1 MWMEYEEFA
10 EAVKKR
16 MEQEV
21 GEGGSVSFCDMEKI
35 NQARWEGL
43 EIKEEGQQAG
53 AVFRLKGLY
62 AAYQKGGMEH
72 TVSFIRE
79 MMEKKPDPASW
90 DIPGEWEE
98 ARECVRLV
106 LLNAEWNR
114 ELLEGCPSREFLDLA
129 AAYCL
134 ELGDKDYRATALVK
148 EYYLESWGVTE
159 GELWETALENLRKE
173 EYGIKPLSE
182 ILESMLGPRMGSFH
196 DFPFLYVLTN
206 QRVSHGAAGI
216 LRKDLLEEFSKLA
229 RGNFYILPSSVHET
243 LLLGDGPG
251 IKAEDLRDMVQSI
264 NRDEVSQEEWLS
276 NNVYYYDRE
285 KGELEIAL

>member
-10 EAVKKR
+10 EAVKQR

-90 DIPGEWEE
+90 DIPGEWAE

-114 ELLEGCPSREFLDLA
+114 GLLEGCPSREFLDLA

-148 EYYLESWGVTE
+148 EYYLES
-159 GELWETALENLRKE
+159 
-173 EYGIKPLSE
+173 
-182 ILESMLGPRMGSFH
+182 
-196 DFPFLYVLTN
+196 
-206 QRVSHGAAGI
+206 
-216 LRKDLLEEFSKLA
+216 
-229 RGNFYILPSSVHET
+229 
-243 LLLGDGPG
+243 
-251 IKAEDLRDMVQSI
+251 
-264 NRDEVSQEEWLS
+264 
-276 NNVYYYDRE
+276 
-285 KGELEIAL
+285 